1 MTEHN
6 FTPDYTRL
14 ETEAA
19 INPVYVFG
27 RRWEDATEK
36 ARQIMDYLDGLY
48 EHTGPIDGKDVEDMN
63 RLNEYLDAAL
73 QLISSA
79 SKD

>member
-14 ETEAA
+14 EAEAA
-19 INPVYVFG
+19 TNPMYVFG

-36 ARQIMDYLDGLY
+36 AQQIMNYLDGLY
-48 EHTGPIDGKDVEDMN
+48 ERTSPIDGKDVEDMN
-63 RLNEYLDAAL
+63 RLNEHLDAAL
-73 QLISSA
+73 RLISSA
-79 SKD
+79 PKD